1 MCIDILEVSPCAG
14 SRAGGT
20 KVSVTLNMPLT
31 EDSLDTLVVRVG
43 GECDVCCV

>member
-1 MCIDILEVSPCAG
+1 MLAAEPGELSVSDSQYA
-14 SRAGGT
+14 
-20 KVSVTLNMPLT
+20 LT